1 MKVRFLKS
9 PVGMFNLAYVA
20 GEEAIVSEVLA
31 EQMIELGYAVETE
44 NQIEKAI
51 VSEIE
56 TPEKPKKKK

>member
-1 MKVRFLKS
+1 
-9 PVGMFNLAYVA
+9 MFNLAYVV

-31 EQMIELGYAVETE
+31 EQMIELGYAVESE

>member
-1 MKVRFLKS
+1 MKVKFLKS
-9 PVGMFNLAYVA
+9 PVGLFNLGYVA
-20 GEEAIVSEVLA
+20 GDQAVVSDLLA
-31 EQMIELGYAVETE
+31 EQMIELGYAVEAE

>member
-1 MKVRFLKS
+1 
-9 PVGMFNLAYVA
+9 MFNLAYVV

-31 EQMIELGYAVETE
+31 EQMIELGYAVEAE